1 MSWTDDPVRDAERHE
16 AEQERQLQRLP
27 VCCECDH
34 PIQTD
39 ECYEM
44 NGELLCPDCLKDNHK
59 KWTEDYMEG

>member
-16 AEQERQLQRLP
+16 AEKERQLQRLP
-27 VCCECDH
+27 VCCECDQ

-44 NGELLCPDCLKDNHK
+44 NGELLCPDCLKDNHR
-59 KWTEDYMEG
+59 KWVEDYVE